1 MQCRSNSTLNIM
13 TNSALWASISITIAM
28 TVTTAKMLSNILV
41 LIMCMTII
49 VTLFVY
55 KQIDVNGDQYA
66 GEAMAVTTGIRLA
79 YNVST
84 GSLSPLWWCYSHWP
98 LRDDRGILCSLYG
111 KNGLFWFSFSGQT
124 CALWFAFVGPKML
137 YFDFPFAAPKCCTLI
152 SLLRPQNA
160 VHFDF
165 PFATPKCCTL
175 ISLLRDKKCVLWFAF
190 ERQWL

>member
-1 MQCRSNSTLNIM
+1 
-13 TNSALWASISITIAM
+13 M

-84 GSLSPLWWCYSHWP
+84 GSLSPL
-98 LRDDRGILCSLYG
+98 
-111 KNGLFWFSFSGQT
+111 
-124 CALWFAFVGPKML
+124 
-137 YFDFPFAAPKCCTLI
+137 
-152 SLLRPQNA
+152 
-160 VHFDF
+160 
-165 PFATPKCCTL
+165 
-175 ISLLRDKKCVLWFAF
+175 
-190 ERQWL
+190 